1 MPSSHVSLFVHIV
14 FSTKERGNLIRPEW
28 EGRLHSYMGGIIR
41 GLDAIPINIGG
52 MPDHAHIL
60 SGLRSKHR
68 LDYFIRD
75 LKGDS
80 SEWIHKEITRNFEWQ
95 KGYGAFSVSPTALKE
110 VSAYISNQKRHHAK
124 VSFQDEYVDLLRRSG
139 TEYDERFLW

>member
-1 MPSSHVSLFVHIV
+1 
-14 FSTKERGNLIRPEW
+14 
-28 EGRLHSYMGGIIR
+28 MGGIIK

-139 TEYDERFLW
+139 AEYDERLLW